1 MLMFQPLRKYA
12 DFKGRARRAEYW
24 SFMVLQGIAYGL
36 LVFFAFTSVLGKDLA
51 SGMASML
58 MTLGVMGLLSLA
70 LFLPNLA
77 VLARRMHDINLTAW
91 WLLLLLPNVFS
102 NMKTMSTL
110 MALGKMQSVSPE
122 LLASQMAGTG
132 AVSIMAMLCSLA
144 LFVMTVW
151 PGTRGDNRFGPD
163 PKGGSTVDI
172 RVFDDERVDAAIAEA
187 KAKAGQRER
196 DPDYKPVFDFTS
208 PLPTT
213 TAAVAPP
220 PPMSPAPAR
229 TAPTFGKRR

>member
-24 SFMVLQGIAYGL
+24 SFMLLQGIAYGL
-36 LVFFAFTSVLGKDLA
+36 LVFFAFTGMLGKDLG

-58 MTLGVMGLLSLA
+58 MALGIMGLLSLA

-91 WLLLLLPNVFS
+91 WLLLLLPNVFA
-102 NMKTMSTL
+102 NMKAMSIL
-110 MALGKMQSVSPE
+110 MTLGKMQDMSPDM
-122 LLASQMAGTG
+122 LASQMAGTG
-132 AVSIMAMLCSLA
+132 AVSVVAMLCSLA

-151 PGTRGDNRFGPD
+151 PGTRGNNKFGPD

-172 RVFDDERVDAAIAEA
+172 RVFDDERIDAAIAEA
-187 KAKAGQRER
+187 TASKRER

-208 PLPTT
+208 PLPTA

-220 PPMSPAPAR
+220 PPVSTVPAR
-229 TAPTFGKRR
+229 TTPTFGKRR